1 LYFEVTN
8 VTFGTLEAFGPEHE
22 FSLVDENL
30 RPLPIVD
37 MIIKELN
44 GRIVNYV
51 KLKSFTFG
59 KELQSHVAEFKA
71 NVPFYSPE
79 TFEENMQ
86 RAVLEIADFVEKK
99 HDAQLLGTGM
109 HPLLRLEEAKV
120 WSHRDRKIYEAL
132 SRIFNFYQHGWLN
145 IQAFQL
151 NLSYGNEKEAILLHN
166 ALANLLPYIPAISA
180 SSPVYESKIS
190 EYTDSRLH
198 FYRINQKEIPSMTG
212 NIIPEYVNSFKEYR
226 QIILDKYTE
235 ELQKLKAPECLL
247 NKEWLNSRGA
257 IFRFDRKAIEIRIMD
272 EQECIKADVALS
284 CFIRAGLRGMLSR
297 REPYLPREV
306 LIEDINSVIKD
317 GLEAKVQHP
326 KGPKARDVCRH
337 YLRVALESASLEE
350 KKYLPIVRKRI
361 EEGNLS
367 NLIRRDVLK
376 KAQKTDLGEAILSIY
391 LKLAE
396 NLIENKVYSL

>member
-1 LYFEVTN
+1 LEV
-8 VTFGTLEAFGPEHE
+8 LGPEHE
-22 FSLVDENL
+22 FSLVDGNL
-30 RPLPIVD
+30 YPLPIVD
-37 MIIKELN
+37 TIIKELN

-71 NVPFYSPE
+71 NAPFYSPE

-86 RAVLEIADFVEKK
+86 GAVLEIADFVEKK

-109 HPLLRLEEAKV
+109 HPLLHLEKAKV

-151 NLSYGNEKEAILLHN
+151 NLSYGNEKEAIQLHN

-226 QIILDKYTE
+226 QIIINHYTE
-235 ELQKLKAPECLL
+235 ELQKLNAPEWLL

-257 IFRFDRKAIEIRIMD
+257 VFRFDRKAIEIRIMD

-284 CFIRAGLRGMLSR
+284 CFIRASLRGMLPR
-297 REPYLPREV
+297 KEPYLPRDI
-306 LIEDINSVIKD
+306 LIEDLNSVIKD

-326 KGPKARDVCRH
+326 KGPTARDVCRY
-337 YLRVALESASLEE
+337 YLRIALENASVEE
-350 KKYLPIVRKRI
+350 KTYLPIVRKRI

-376 KAQKTDLGEAILSIY
+376 KTQKTDLDEAILSIY
-391 LKLAE
+391 LKLTKNLKE
-396 NLIENKVYSL
+396 NEVYS

>member
-1 LYFEVTN
+1 
-8 VTFGTLEAFGPEHE
+8 
-22 FSLVDENL
+22 
-30 RPLPIVD
+30 
-37 MIIKELN
+37 M
-44 GRIVNYV
+44 
-51 KLKSFTFG
+51 KLKGFTFG

-86 RAVLEIADFVEKK
+86 KAALEIADFVERK

-151 NLSYGNEKEAILLHN
+151 NLSYGNEKEAMQLHKV
-166 ALANLLPYIPAISA
+166 LANLLPYIPAISA
-180 SSPVYESKIS
+180 SSPIYESKIS
-190 EYTDSRLH
+190 EYADSRLH

-212 NIIPEYVNSFKEYR
+212 NIIPEYVRSFKEYR
-226 QIILDKYTE
+226 QITVNRYTG
-235 ELQKLKAPECLL
+235 ELQKLNAPGCLL

-257 IFRFDRKAIEIRIMD
+257 VFRFDRKAIEIRIMD

-284 CFIRAGLRGMLSR
+284 CFIRACLRGMLLQS
-297 REPYLPREV
+297 EPYLPRKV
-306 LIEDINSVIKD
+306 LIEDLKSVIKD

-326 KGPKARDVCRH
+326 RGPTARDVCR
-337 YLRVALESASLEE
+337 YYFRIALENASVEE
-350 KKYLPIVRKRI
+350 KTYLPIVRKRI
-361 EEGNLS
+361 EEGSLS

-376 KAQKTDLGEAILSIY
+376 KAQKTDLGEAILGIY
-391 LKLAE
+391 SKLAKNLRE
-396 NLIENKVYSL
+396 NEVYF

>member
-1 LYFEVTN
+1 LEV
-8 VTFGTLEAFGPEHE
+8 LGPEHE
-22 FSLVDENL
+22 FSLVDGNL
-30 RPLPIVD
+30 YPLPIVD
-37 MIIKELN
+37 RVIKELN

-51 KLKSFTFG
+51 RLKSFTFG

-79 TFEENMQ
+79 TFEETMQ
-86 RAVLEIADFVEKK
+86 KAVLEIADFVEKK

-109 HPLLRLEEAKV
+109 HPLLWLEGAKV

-132 SRIFNFYQHGWLN
+132 SRVFNFYQHGWLN

-151 NLSYGNEKEAILLHN
+151 NLSYGNEKEAIRLHN

-198 FYRINQKEIPSMTG
+198 FYQINQKEIPSMTG
-212 NIIPEYVNSFKEYR
+212 DIIPEYVNSFKEYR
-226 QIILDKYTE
+226 QITINKYTE
-235 ELQKLKAPECLL
+235 ELQKLNAPEYIL

-257 IFRFDRKAIEIRIMD
+257 VFRFDRKAIEIRIMD

-284 CFIRAGLRGMLSR
+284 CFIRASLRGMLSQR
-297 REPYLPREV
+297 NPYLPRDD
-306 LIEDINSVIKD
+306 LIEDLNSVIKD

-326 KGPKARDVCRH
+326 RGPTARDVCR
-337 YLRVALESASLEE
+337 YYFRIALENASVEE
-350 KKYLPIVRKRI
+350 KIYLPIVSKRI
-361 EEGNLS
+361 EEGSLS
-367 NLIRRDVLK
+367 NFIRRDVLK
-376 KAQKTDLGEAILSIY
+376 KAQKADLGEAILSIY
-391 LKLAE
+391 LKLVE
-396 NLIENKVYSL
+396 NLKENEVYS

>member
-1 LYFEVTN
+1 LEV
-8 VTFGTLEAFGPEHE
+8 LGPEHE

-30 RPLPIVD
+30 YPLPIVD
-37 MIIKELN
+37 TLIKELN

-51 KLKSFTFG
+51 RLKSFTFG

-71 NVPFYSPE
+71 NMPFYSPE

-86 RAVLEIADFVEKK
+86 GAVLEIADFVEKK

-132 SRIFNFYQHGWLN
+132 SHIFNFYQHGWLN

-151 NLSYGNEKEAILLHN
+151 NLSYGKEKEAIQLHN
-166 ALANLLPYIPAISA
+166 ALTNLLPYIPAISA

-190 EYTDSRLH
+190 EYADSRLH

-226 QIILDKYTE
+226 QITINRYTE
-235 ELQKLKAPECLL
+235 ELQKLNSPECLL
-247 NKEWLNSRGA
+247 KKEWLNSRGA
-257 IFRFDRKAIEIRIMD
+257 VFRFDRKAIEIRIMD

-284 CFIRAGLRGMLSR
+284 CFIRASLRGMLSQ
-297 REPYLPREV
+297 REPYLPRDV
-306 LIEDINSVIKD
+306 LIEDLNSVIKD

-326 KGPKARDVCRH
+326 RGPTARDVCR
-337 YLRVALESASLEE
+337 YYFRIALENASPEE
-350 KKYLPIVRKRI
+350 KTYLPIVRKRI
-361 EEGNLS
+361 EEGSLS
-367 NLIRRDVLK
+367 NLIRRDLLK

-391 LKLAE
+391 LKLVE
-396 NLIENKVYSL
+396 NLKENEVYF

>member
-1 LYFEVTN
+1 LEV
-8 VTFGTLEAFGPEHE
+8 LGPEHE
-22 FSLVDENL
+22 FSIVDENL
-30 RPLPIVD
+30 HPLPIIDTV
-37 MIIKELN
+37 IKELN

-51 KLKSFTFG
+51 RLKSFTFG
-59 KELQSHVAEFKA
+59 KELQSHVMEFKA
-71 NVPFYSPE
+71 NMPFYSPE

-86 RAVLEIADFVEKK
+86 KAVLEIADFVEKK

-151 NLSYGNEKEAILLHN
+151 NLPYGYEKEAIQLHN
-166 ALANLLPYIPAISA
+166 ALANLLPYVPAISA

-190 EYTDSRLH
+190 EYTDSRLY
-198 FYRINQKEIPSMTG
+198 FYQINQKEIPSMTG

-226 QIILDKYTE
+226 QITVNNYTE
-235 ELQKLKAPECLL
+235 ELQKLNAPDWLL

-257 IFRFDRKAIEIRIMD
+257 VFRFDRKAIEIRIMD

-284 CFIRAGLRGMLSR
+284 CFIRASLRGMLHR
-297 REPYLPREV
+297 RESYLPRDI
-306 LIEDINSVIKD
+306 LIEDLNSVIKD

-326 KGPKARDVCRH
+326 RGPTARDVCR
-337 YLRVALESASLEE
+337 YYFRIALENASVEE
-350 KKYLPIVRKRI
+350 KTYLPIVRKRI

-367 NLIRRDVLK
+367 NLLRRDVLK
-376 KAQKTDLGEAILSIY
+376 KAQKTDLDEAILSIY
-391 LKLAE
+391 LKLTKNLKE
-396 NLIENKVYSL
+396 NEAYS